1 MKVLNSF
8 QSIYAGIKIM
18 TGMSRRMVYEK
29 ESGWLLEKLKLFGFP
44 RTPTVTSVNVHPIAY
59 VWTIKINSMY
69 NKA

>member
-29 ESGWLLEKLKLFGFP
+29 ESGWLLEKLKTSGLP

-59 VWTIKINSMY
+59 V
-69 NKA
+69 